1 MCVGIGRIVHLDF
14 ESSAARFCD
23 LRSKQGSGMLYQ
35 YLVYRDQPLMSLF
48 CFRVVL
54 AISLKFSASS
64 QIQGTSETF
73 FLTCPFCTMQRLA
86 ISDSGHL

>member
-35 YLVYRDQPLMSLF
+35 YLVYRDQPLMSLL
-48 CFRVVL
+48 CFRAVL
-54 AISLKFSASS
+54 AI
-64 QIQGTSETF
+64 
-73 FLTCPFCTMQRLA
+73 
-86 ISDSGHL
+86 